1 MLKVETFH
9 FDKAAQANEDRT
21 VHEWYPGV
29 LPDMSRIV
37 ADIFGRDEAG
47 DDVVG
52 GAPLDFKLHILVDCF
67 SVTVEALDSFA
78 V

>member
-1 MLKVETFH
+1 
-9 FDKAAQANEDRT
+9 
-21 VHEWYPGV
+21 
-29 LPDMSRIV
+29 MSRIV